1 MKDVGNDS
9 GGRVLA
15 VPTGDL
21 DCIFGDSF
29 GPGSLLANSGIW
41 WVNQQKEAVV
51 IGPFLKFI
59 SKKLTEISWT
69 IILTEYRCWNI
80 KQIITMSLQH
90 LLWWVY
96 IPWHQKGQLPKS
108 IYRKKQLN
116 KKQQLTMHSHSVWF
130 PEGKQYTINP

>member
-41 WVNQQKEAVV
+41 
-51 IGPFLKFI
+51 
-59 SKKLTEISWT
+59 
-69 IILTEYRCWNI
+69 
-80 KQIITMSLQH
+80 
-90 LLWWVY
+90 
-96 IPWHQKGQLPKS
+96 
-108 IYRKKQLN
+108 
-116 KKQQLTMHSHSVWF
+116 
-130 PEGKQYTINP
+130 